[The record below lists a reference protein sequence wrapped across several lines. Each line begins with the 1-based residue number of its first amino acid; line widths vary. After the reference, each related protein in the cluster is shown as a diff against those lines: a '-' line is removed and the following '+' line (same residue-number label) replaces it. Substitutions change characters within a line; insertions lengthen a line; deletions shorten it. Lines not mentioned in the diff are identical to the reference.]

1 MRQISL
7 MKSTE
12 AVTVRKID
20 LTSHRDEVTS
30 DQAAVETPVTIYVN
44 TEPVAT
50 LFATPTAQ
58 RELAIGYLIGDGLLR
73 SYSDIEDVV
82 WSEET
87 TSVHV
92 RTKPRAQ
99 VRADAAKVVR
109 VLTSACG
116 SSEDFYRLLDR
127 IDKPVVKSQFRVSAS
142 DIARMMI
149 EFNEYSR
156 KFRETGSF
164 QYAAAFLTGKMRAFF
179 EDVGRHNAVDK
190 TLGAIIETG
199 LDPSRTVLVSS
210 GRQSAAEVIK
220 AARVGIPIT
229 VSIRGP
235 IYSGVLAAQKTGVTL
250 CCYAKGP
257 RMHVYSGLERII
269 VDR

>member
-1 MRQISL
+1 L

-12 AVTVRKID
+12 TVTVRRID
-20 LTSHRDEVTS
+20 LTSHVDEVTS
-30 DQAAVETPVTIYVN
+30 DQAAVETPITIYVN
-44 TEPVAT
+44 TEAVAT

-58 RELAIGYLIGDGLLR
+58 PELAIGYLIGEGILR
-73 SYSDIEDVV
+73 SYSDIEDIIC
-82 WSEET
+82 SDTT

-92 RTKPRAQ
+92 RTRPRAQ
-99 VRADAAKVVR
+99 VRTEAARVIR

-116 SSEDFYRLLDR
+116 SSEDFHRLLDR
-127 IDKPVVKSQFRVSAS
+127 IDKPFVKSQLRVSAS
-142 DIARMMI
+142 EIAGMMAK
-149 EFNEYSR
+149 FNEYSR
-156 KFRETGSF
+156 KFREIGSF
-164 QYAAAFLTGKMRAFF
+164 QYAAAFLGGEMKAFF

-190 TLGAIIETG
+190 TLGRVIRTG
-199 LDPSRTVLVSS
+199 LDSSQAVLVSS

-220 AARVGIPIT
+220 VARVGIPIS

-257 RMHVYSGLERII
+257 RMNVYSGLERII
-269 VDR
+269 LNR

>member
-1 MRQISL
+1 

-12 AVTVRKID
+12 PVAVRKID
-20 LTSHRDEVTS
+20 LTSHIDEVTS
-30 DQAAVETPVTIYVN
+30 EQAAVETPVTIYVN
-44 TEPVAT
+44 TELVAT
-50 LFATPTAQ
+50 LFATPTALP
-58 RELAIGYLIGDGLLR
+58 ELAIGYLIGEGILR
-73 SYSDIEDVV
+73 SFSDIEDIA

-92 RTKPRAQ
+92 RTKPSAQ
-99 VRADAAKVVR
+99 VRTDAAKVIR

-116 SSEDFYRLLDR
+116 SSEDFHRLLDR
-127 IDKPVVKSQFRVSAS
+127 IDKPFVKSQFYVSAS
-142 DIARMMI
+142 EIAEMMVK
-149 EFNEYSR
+149 FNEYSR
-156 KFRETGSF
+156 KFRKIGSF
-164 QYAAAFLTGKMRAFF
+164 QYAAAFLGGEMKAFF

-190 TLGAIIETG
+190 TLGRIIKSG
-199 LDPSRTVLVSS
+199 LDSSHVVLVSS

-220 AARVGIPIT
+220 AARVGIPIS

-257 RMHVYSGLERII
+257 RMNVYSGLERVIL
-269 VDR
+269 DR

>member
-1 MRQISL
+1 

-12 AVTVRKID
+12 TVTVRKID
-20 LTSHRDEVTS
+20 LVSHRDEVKS

-44 TEPVAT
+44 AEPVAT

-58 RELAIGYLIGDGLLR
+58 RELAVGYLIGEGILR
-73 SYSDIEDVV
+73 SYSDIEDIA

-87 TSVHV
+87 TGVHV

-99 VRADAAKVVR
+99 VRADAAKAVR

-116 SSEDFYRLLDR
+116 SSEDFHRLLDR
-127 IDKPVVKSQFRVSAS
+127 IDKPLVKSQFHVSAS
-142 DIARMMI
+142 EIAVMMS
-149 EFNEYSR
+149 EFNKYSR
-156 KFRETGSF
+156 KFREIGSF
-164 QYAAAFLTGKMRAFF
+164 QYAAAFIAGKMKAFF

-190 TLGAIIETG
+190 TLGAIIKTG

-220 AARVGIPIT
+220 AARVGIPIV

-250 CCYAKGP
+250 CCYAKGT
-257 RMHVYSGLERII
+257 RMNVYSGLERII

>member
-1 MRQISL
+1 

-12 AVTVRKID
+12 TVAVRKID
-20 LTSHRDEVTS
+20 LTSRRDDVTS
-30 DQAAVETPVTIYVN
+30 DQAAVETPVTIHVN
-44 TEPVAT
+44 RERVAT

-58 RELAIGYLIGDGLLR
+58 CELAIGYLIGEGILR
-73 SYSDIEDVV
+73 SYSDIKDVA

-92 RTKPRAQ
+92 RTKTRAQ
-99 VRADAAKVVR
+99 VRVDAAKTVR

-127 IDKPVVKSQFRVSAS
+127 IDKPDVRSKLRVSAS
-142 DIARMMI
+142 EIARMVST
-149 EFNEYSR
+149 FNEHSR

-164 QYAAAFLTGKMRAFF
+164 QYAAAFFEDEMKAFF

-190 TLGAIIETG
+190 TLGAIMKGG
-199 LDPSRTVLVSS
+199 LDPSRTILVSS

-220 AARVGIPIT
+220 TARVGIPIA

-257 RMHVYSGLERII
+257 RMNVYSGLERITN
-269 VDR
+269 DQ

>member
-1 MRQISL
+1 

-12 AVTVRKID
+12 AVTARKID
-20 LTSHRDEVTS
+20 LTSRRDEIAS
-30 DQAAVETPVTIYVN
+30 EQAAVETPVTIYVN
-44 TEPVAT
+44 AEPVAT

-58 RELAIGYLIGDGLLR
+58 PELAIGYLIGEGILR
-73 SYSDIEDVV
+73 SYSDIEDLT
-82 WSEET
+82 WSEGT

-99 VRADAAKVVR
+99 VRTDAAKVIR

-116 SSEDFYRLLDR
+116 SSEDYHRLLDR
-127 IDKPVVKSQFRVSAS
+127 IDKPTVKSQLRVSAS
-142 DIARMMI
+142 EIAGMMDK
-149 EFNEYSR
+149 FNAYSR
-156 KFRETGSF
+156 KFREIGSF
-164 QYAAAFLTGKMRAFF
+164 QYAAAFLAREMKAFF

-190 TLGAIIETG
+190 TLGAILRTG
-199 LDPSRTVLVSS
+199 LDPSRIVLVSS

-220 AARVGIPIT
+220 AARVGIPIS

-235 IYSGVLAAQKTGVTL
+235 IYSGVLAAQKTEVTL

-257 RMHVYSGLERII
+257 RMNVYSKPERII
-269 VDR
+269 LAR

>member
-1 MRQISL
+1 

-12 AVTVRKID
+12 TVAVRKID
-20 LTSHRDEVTS
+20 LTSHRDDVTS

-44 TEPVAT
+44 MEPVAT
-50 LFATPTAQ
+50 LFATPTSQ
-58 RELAIGYLIGDGLLR
+58 RELAIGYLIGEGILR
-73 SYSDIEDVV
+73 SYSDIEDVA

-87 TSVHV
+87 TTVHV

-99 VRADAAKVVR
+99 IRADAAKVVR

-116 SSEDFYRLLDR
+116 SSEDFHRLLDR
-127 IDKPVVKSQFRVSAS
+127 IDKPLVKSQFHVSAS
-142 DIARMMI
+142 EVAGMMSK
-149 EFNEYSR
+149 FNEYSR
-156 KFRETGSF
+156 KFREIGSF
-164 QYAAAFLTGKMRAFF
+164 QYAAVFFAGEMRAFF

-190 TLGAIIETG
+190 TLGAIVMTG
-199 LDPSRTVLVSS
+199 LDPSQTILVSS

-220 AARVGIPIT
+220 AARVGVPIS

-257 RMHVYSGLERII
+257 RMNIYSGLGRII
-269 VDR
+269 IDR